1 MGLPALMQKYMRSVG
16 LGRTVRWLCQQSFI
30 LGRNC
35 VLALVLFTATHFF
48 LPPFLPCLLLP
59 FRPLLRHLSTPKKGY
74 DIILEWA
81 LRYIALFLSF
91 LLSAAL
97 LPPEKLHSDDRGITF
112 VRIWIHNFTSIH
124 MGHWVNVKLYG
135 SMVC

>member
-35 VLALVLFTATHFF
+35 VLALVLL
-48 LPPFLPCLLLP
+48 LPFYGHPLFPSFLLLP
-59 FRPLLRHLSTPKKGY
+59 FQPLLHHLSTPKKGY

-112 VRIWIHNFTSIH
+112 VRIWIHNFTSIP
-124 MGHWVNVKLYG
+124 MKHWVKLYG
-135 SMVC
+135 STVC